1 MDNLRV
7 YVVTY
12 NVGTSSPEE
21 DLRGMLSW
29 TGHKHEKSPDFY
41 ILAFQEVKAQP
52 QNMLRDT
59 LFEDPW
65 TYTCKQLL
73 RKEYIKIKSIRL
85 QGLLLVV
92 FCLKKHLL
100 NLREIESEYTRTG
113 FSGMWGNK
121 GAVSIRLSIYGCSLC
136 FVNSHLSA
144 HDNQLKDRI
153 DDYNSIVQDQ
163 EFHVAETSKIFYH
176 DYVFWTGD
184 LNFRLLEE
192 YDKTPE
198 EIERMILK
206 KEIKPL
212 LEHDQLRAVMKKG
225 EAFSELTEQDP
236 DFPPTFKFSV
246 GTQFYD
252 HKRRPAWCDRI
263 LYRVNS
269 HNYENVTLKADQLS
283 YKSHPSYT
291 LSDHRPVTAEFVIK
305 IPQQPQIVADKA
317 GPSLPVSVDQ
327 VFSDFAERVVEFDK
341 IVSWNDKDENKAI
354 YRLKKEIPPTKE
366 DWIGIFKEDFCSLDD
381 YLTYEYVSKCA
392 SPSPETPTKHP
403 HSPKLQRPKKFE
415 ITFPELPNRCKGK
428 YCLVYFSQTEDKVTS
443 VLGISNP
450 FPIIENES
458 D

>member
-1 MDNLRV
+1 MENLRI
-7 YVVTY
+7 YVATY
-12 NVGTSSPEE
+12 NVGTSNPDH
-21 DLRGMLSW
+21 DLKCMLSW

-41 ILAFQEVKAQP
+41 VLAFQEVKAQP
-52 QNMLRDT
+52 QNMLMDT

-65 TYTCKQLL
+65 TYSCKQLL

-100 NLREIESEYTRTG
+100 NVREIESEYTRTG

-121 GAVSIRLSIYGCSLC
+121 GAVSVRLSLYGCSLC

-144 HDNQLKDRI
+144 HDNQLKERI
-153 DDYNSIVQDQ
+153 DDYNTIVQDQ
-163 EFHVAETSKIFYH
+163 EFHVAETSKILYH

-206 KEIKPL
+206 KELKSL

-225 EAFSELTEQDP
+225 EAFSELLEQEP

-246 GTQFYD
+246 GTPFYD

-305 IPQQPQIVADKA
+305 
-317 GPSLPVSVDQ
+317 
-327 VFSDFAERVVEFDK
+327 VFSDYAERVVEFDK
-341 IVSWNDKDENKAI
+341 IIAWNEKDENKAI
-354 YRLKKEIPPTKE
+354 YRLKKELPHTKE

-381 YLTYEYVSKCA
+381 YITYEYVSKCA

-403 HSPKLQRPKKFE
+403 HSPKFQRAKKFE
-415 ITFPELPNRCKGK
+415 ITFPELPSRCK
-428 YCLVYFSQTEDKVTS
+428 DK
-443 VLGISNP
+443 
-450 FPIIENES
+450 
-458 D
+458 